1 MQLMMYLNN
10 DLIESIQV
18 DLYQISRPGYLGQF
32 KRVLKQKH
40 ISLIQESATMPEF
53 LVVDPIV
60 QRNSSLQITEENNK
74 VNN

>member
-1 MQLMMYLNN
+1 MMYLNN

-18 DLYQISRPGYLGQF
+18 DIYQISRPGYLGQF

-40 ISLIQESATMPEF
+40 ISLIQESETMPEF

-60 QRNSSLQITEENNK
+60 QGNSISNSTGGYAVDHN
-74 VNN
+74 

>member
-60 QRNSSLQITEENNK
+60 QGNSSLQTKEENNK

>member
-60 QRNSSLQITEENNK
+60 QSNSSLQITEENNK